1 MKRIMIIGCGGSG
14 KSTLARQLGE
24 KTGLPVTH
32 LDKLYWRPGWENI
45 SREEFDELHRSM
57 LVREEWIADGNFDR
71 TMAERMDYCDTVI
84 YLDFNRVTCLAG
96 VVKRV
101 LTSYGSVRPDMG
113 EGCPERFNWDFLV
126 WVWNFNKNHREK
138 IYRLLER
145 YPDKEIHILKNRR
158 QVKQLLEKIDSQ
170 SVCV

>member
-1 MKRIMIIGCGGSG
+1 M
-14 KSTLARQLGE
+14 
-24 KTGLPVTH
+24 
-32 LDKLYWRPGWENI
+32 
-45 SREEFDELHRSM
+45 
-57 LVREEWIADGNFDR
+57 
-71 TMAERMDYCDTVI
+71 
-84 YLDFNRVTCLAG
+84 
-96 VVKRV
+96 VKRV
-101 LTSYGSVRPDMG
+101 LTTYGSVRPDMG

-138 IYRLLER
+138 TYRLLER